1 MIGAYPTVVVRVI
14 SALLSPFIAMFG
26 LYVIAH
32 GHYGPGGGFAGG
44 VFVAVGAILPRLTLP
59 EHVAYRLVP
68 TTVGPIAGAIGM
80 LLFLAIGLAP
90 IAFGGPFLDYGVLA
104 FGGMEVARARYLGIL
119 VVEVAVGLSVFGAMI
134 LLFDVL
140 TGRAQSPAP
149 QRRSTDA
156 GSSPTRPEPEGRP

>member
-14 SALLSPFIAMFG
+14 AALLSPFIAMFG

-59 EHVAYRLVP
+59 EHVAFRLVP
-68 TTVGPIAGAIGM
+68 TTLAPIAGAIGM
-80 LLFLAIGLAP
+80 LAFLAIGLVPLAL
-90 IAFGGPFLDYGVLA
+90 GGDFLDYSLLA
-104 FGGMEVARARYLGIL
+104 FGGMEIARARYLGIL
-119 VVEVAVGLSVFGAMI
+119 IVEVAVGLTVFGAMV

-140 TGRAQSPAP
+140 TGRSDDPRPA
-149 QRRSTDA
+149 RSTPPA
-156 GSSPTRPEPEGRP
+156 GGR

>member
-1 MIGAYPTVVVRVI
+1 MIGAYPTVVVRVV
-14 SALLSPFIAMFG
+14 ATLLSPFIAMFG

-59 EHVAYRLVP
+59 ERVAYRLVP
-68 TTVGPIAGAIGM
+68 PTIGPLAGAIGM
-80 LLFLAIGLAP
+80 LGFLTIGLVP
-90 IAFGGPFLDYGVLA
+90 LLLGGAFLDYGVLA

-119 VVEVAVGLSVFGAMI
+119 VVEIAVGLAVFGAMI

-140 TGRAQSPAP
+140 TGRARSPLPSSAP
-149 QRRSTDA
+149 HRGA
-156 GSSPTRPEPEGRP
+156 SSRTGTEGGPR